1 MPGTEKKKKT
11 SLILRDTCQNDLIDK
26 LEENFVNFRKP

>member
-11 SLILRDTCQNDLIDK
+11 SLILRDTCQNGLIDK
-26 LEENFVNFRKP
+26 LEENL